1 MVKSTALSQ
10 QPLLGLTVVVTR
22 PSGQADEFCYL
33 IETGGGQVIRFPL
46 LEITP
51 SHHMSHAAELT
62 KRLDKFDMA
71 IFVSRNA
78 VVKAM
83 ELMSHLG
90 VTLPRQLRLAAIGQ
104 KTAQTLADTGHAATV
119 VPTHHFDSEALL
131 ARRELHDVKNRRI
144 VIFRGEGG
152 RSLLGDTLAAR
163 GALVEYAEVYRR
175 KKPSPS
181 IDTIE
186 RTFFSN
192 PVDIVAITSTE
203 ALQNLHELLVLGG
216 YPQTLEMRLL
226 IGNRR
231 MVEKALSLGFIRT
244 LHAPDPTDRSMFNA
258 VVNWAEQRE

>member
-1 MVKSTALSQ
+1 MVKSKASSQ

-51 SHHMSHAAELT
+51 SHHMSHAADLT

-71 IFVSRNA
+71 IFISRNA

-83 ELMSHLG
+83 ELLSHLG
-90 VTLPRQLRLAAIGQ
+90 VTLPSQLQLAAIGQ
-104 KTAQTLADTGHAATV
+104 KTAQALADIGHATTV
-119 VPTHHFDSEALL
+119 VPAHHFDSEALL
-131 ARRELHDVKNRRI
+131 AKREMHDVKNRRI

-152 RSLLGDTLAAR
+152 RTLLGDTLAAR

-175 KKPSPS
+175 RKPSPS

-186 RTFFSN
+186 HTFFSN

-226 IGNRR
+226 TGNRR

-244 LHAPDPTDRSMFNA
+244 LHASDPTDRSMFNA
-258 VVNWAEQRE
+258 VVNWAEQRG